1 MKGKRQ
7 EKILEIIRT
16 NDIETQEELT
26 KKLSEAGFSSTQG
39 TISRDIRELKLT
51 KVTCA
56 NGKQKYAPIQTE
68 DIHVSSK
75 YKRVLSEGILHMD
88 NAENILVI
96 KTVPGM
102 AMACAAAIDILP
114 LDMEPPDKLFLW

>member
-51 KVTCA
+51 KVTGA
-56 NGKQKYAPIQTE
+56 N
-68 DIHVSSK
+68 
-75 YKRVLSEGILHMD
+75 
-88 NAENILVI
+88 
-96 KTVPGM
+96 
-102 AMACAAAIDILP
+102 
-114 LDMEPPDKLFLW
+114 

>member
-51 KVTCA
+51 KVTVQMENRSMHLFRLRIFMFPASIKEYCLREFFTWIM
-56 NGKQKYAPIQTE
+56 QKIY
-68 DIHVSSK
+68 
-75 YKRVLSEGILHMD
+75 
-88 NAENILVI
+88 
-96 KTVPGM
+96 
-102 AMACAAAIDILP
+102 
-114 LDMEPPDKLFLW
+114 

>member
-39 TISRDIRELKLT
+39 TVSRDIRELKLT
-51 KVTCA
+51 KVTGA
-56 NGKQKYAPIQTE
+56 NGRQKYAPIQAE

-88 NAENILVI
+88 NAVFQVI
-96 KTVPGM
+96 TVS
-102 AMACAAAIDILP
+102 
-114 LDMEPPDKLFLW
+114 LFPFPQSLSTADNPCNVPSMIIGD